1 LSTLPT
7 SLSLICRNA
16 LLAFARRALVDL
28 AAAIT
33 PSLRDCCGDLLDAHV
48 GVFVTLRKA
57 GNLRGCIG
65 YTAADEPL
73 SALLPQAARSAAIAD
88 PRFPPLTKA
97 EVDHIA
103 VEITL
108 LGVAHEVR
116 DIDEIVIGHHG
127 LIVSNGTQ
135 RGLLLPQV
143 AVEGNYDV
151 PAFLDQTCRKAGLA
165 IGSWRNKDTK
175 IELFSGY
182 HFAEVKA

>member
-1 LSTLPT
+1 
-7 SLSLICRNA
+7 
-16 LLAFARRALVDL
+16 
-28 AAAIT
+28 
-33 PSLRDCCGDLLDAHV
+33 
-48 GVFVTLRKA
+48 
-57 GNLRGCIG
+57 
-65 YTAADEPL
+65 
-73 SALLPQAARSAAIAD
+73 LLPQAARSAAIAE

-116 DIDEIVIGHHG
+116 GISMRLSSVVT
-127 LIVSNGTQ
+127 VSSSVVAHNAVYSCL
-135 RGLLLPQV
+135 RL

-175 IELFSGY
+175 N
-182 HFAEVKA
+182 